1 VRAARRMP
9 DRADSI
15 GGGRM
20 IRVLLVD
27 DHAVVRTGFRL
38 LLQSQPEM
46 SVIAEAESGEAA
58 CQRYLELQPDIV
70 VMDLAMPGMGGLE
83 ALRRILAHHPQA
95 RVLTLSA
102 QDDPMHARRALREG
116 ALGFLSKR
124 SAPEALIDAVTAVAA
139 GQRYIDTSLAQ
150 KLALDEIDGTGKSV
164 IERLSEREF
173 EVFIRLARGASV
185 QRIAEDL
192 KLSPSTVGT
201 HLYNIKQKLRV
212 TNQSELTLIAI
223 REALIE
229 A

>member
-1 VRAARRMP
+1 
-9 DRADSI
+9 
-15 GGGRM
+15 M

-46 SVIAEAESGEAA
+46 SVVAEAESGEAA

-83 ALRRILAHHPQA
+83 ALRRIRAHHPQA

-150 KLALDEIDGTGKSV
+150 KLALDEIDGAGKSV

-173 EVFIRLARGASV
+173 EVFIRLARGESV
-185 QRIAEDL
+185 PRIAEDL

-212 TNQSELTLIAI
+212 SNQSELTLIAI